1 VSPSDE
7 AVEVVD
13 NAAESRFEVT
23 VGGRLA
29 GISEYAM
36 GQGVI
41 TFTHTEVDDAFEG
54 LGIGSRLAKEA
65 LDSARERGLGV
76 RPLCPF
82 IAGYINAHPEY
93 ADLVVR

>member
-1 VSPSDE
+1 MNDE

-13 NAAESRFEVT
+13 NAAESRFEIT

-29 GISEYAM
+29 GISEYRLEP
-36 GQGVI
+36 GVV

-54 LGIGSRLAKEA
+54 LGLGSRLAKAA
-65 LDSARERGLGV
+65 LDAVRERGLGV

-82 IAGYINAHPEY
+82 IAGWIDAHPDY
-93 ADLVVR
+93 QDMVVH